1 MADMKHLEA
10 GDDIDIGEAEM
21 EALMEEIL
29 KLQQKSV
36 NDSDGEPDVKPDE
49 KAEAVAEEKPKSYI
63 RVSDDRMEAW
73 VFFAKESG
81 AMTRNELLKFLKEVF
96 FISDKWSLWMIYL
109 IVYNCFYPTKSRV
122 FHTTISNQNV
132 LMFMTKTS

>member
-36 NDSDGEPDVKPDE
+36 ND
-49 KAEAVAEEKPKSYI
+49 
-63 RVSDDRMEAW
+63 
-73 VFFAKESG
+73 
-81 AMTRNELLKFLKEVF
+81 
-96 FISDKWSLWMIYL
+96 
-109 IVYNCFYPTKSRV
+109 
-122 FHTTISNQNV
+122 
-132 LMFMTKTS
+132 